1 VIALPAIDLREGAC
15 VQLVGGE
22 YDAERVRLRNPL
34 AVALRWR
41 AAGFRALHVVDLD
54 AATGCGSNAGII
66 ESLLRA
72 GDGCELQIGGGLRD
86 DAAVARL
93 LALGAA
99 RVVVGTRGIED
110 PGWLERL
117 AASHPG
123 RIVLA
128 ADVRGRRLL
137 TRGWASSSTLDLLTL
152 LERVAPLPLAGVLVT
167 AVHLEGQQNGVDAP
181 LMREVVDRCA
191 QPVIASG
198 GVSSPEDLRS
208 LAALGCAAAVI
219 GMALYTRRLDA
230 AATAREFG

>member
-1 VIALPAIDLREGAC
+1 MIALPAIDLREGAC
-15 VQLVGGE
+15 VQLVGGV
-22 YDAERVRLRNPL
+22 YDAERVRLPDPL

-41 AAGFRALHVVDLD
+41 KAGFRALHVVDLD

-66 ESLLRA
+66 ESLVRA
-72 GDGCELQIGGGLRD
+72 GGCDLQIGGGLRD
-86 DAAVARL
+86 EAAVARL
-93 LALGAA
+93 LGLGAA

-167 AVHLEGQQNGVDAP
+167 AVHLEGQLNGVDAS
-181 LMREVVDRCA
+181 LVRDVLERCA
-191 QPVIASG
+191 HPVMASG
-198 GVSSPEDLRS
+198 GVSSLEDLRS